1 VDWLTEVI
9 RRLSEAAMDGAMPS
23 VKITPMRLEKV
34 RSYFVSP
41 YCMDGQPVY
50 SGRNPRLFTR
60 IKNGVDRKSL
70 LLKML
75 FNNTV
80 RNSVL

>member
-1 VDWLTEVI
+1 
-9 RRLSEAAMDGAMPS
+9 MDGAMPS

-34 RSYFVSP
+34 RLYFLSHYRRP
-41 YCMDGQPVY
+41 TIY
-50 SGRNPRLFTR
+50 SGKNLRLFTR
-60 IKNGVDRKSL
+60 IRNGVDRKSL

-75 FNNTV
+75 FNNMD